1 MPGLSTQF
9 WAFSAAV
16 QRKKVSLVN
25 VCIASFLVLWLAR
38 VQDVSLFQQPSTA
51 RPSGPASHNLV
62 DLSHAASPFIGWPLA
77 RVCSETTW
85 VPGLVFIC
93 DNNSGGIGNIRNYIL
108 TCVRY
113 AIEAGATG
121 LVVPRIRTRS
131 ASDLADIMRDYRPFN
146 YFFDEGHFRKSLAE
160 SCPRIVVYD
169 ATEDIP
175 HAPSPFRAERLT
187 PNELGL
193 RAGCDQ
199 RDLNRHADIFG
210 FRFRSWLQD
219 TARQFD
225 LPLTSM
231 QAPRVIR
238 LNWGV
243 QWDYP
248 VYQDGPEFAATFGGI
263 LRFRSDILQLG
274 EKIASHVKRLAVPG
288 SREHGRLGF
297 AGIHLRTESDALVR
311 WPNFE
316 EQSTAY
322 LEKIARIGLKTAY
335 LATGNSTEASKLAET
350 ALRDHG
356 IRVVT
361 KHSILEDH
369 QLEIASI
376 TALTWDQ
383 QALVDFFVLLES
395 NFFLGV
401 SPSSFSM
408 NVALK
413 RHLKADGLYTR
424 PWKVGGESDGYSWLV
439 GHYDSYWEDWLFMF
453 QSLWP

>member
-1 MPGLSTQF
+1 MSPEF
-9 WAFSAAV
+9 RAFSAAF
-16 QRKKVSLVN
+16 QRKKVSLVT
-25 VCIASFLVLWLAR
+25 VCITSFLVLWLCR
-38 VQDVSLFQQPSTA
+38 VRDVGLFGQLSTTS
-51 RPSGPASHNLV
+51 PSGPASHDNLV

-121 LVVPRIRTRS
+121 LVVPQIRTRS
-131 ASDLADIMRDYRPFN
+131 ASDLADIMRDYRPFH
-146 YFFDEGHFRKSLAE
+146 YFFDEDHFRDSLVE
-160 SCPRIVVYD
+160 SCPRIVIYST
-169 ATEDIP
+169 TEDIP
-175 HAPSPFRAERLT
+175 HAPSPFQAERLT

-199 RDLNRHADIFG
+199 RDLNRHADVFG

-219 TARQFD
+219 TARQFH
-225 LPLTSM
+225 LPLTSAL
-231 QAPRVIR
+231 APRLIR

-248 VYQDGPEFAATFGGI
+248 VYQDGPEFVATFGGI
-263 LRFRSDILQLG
+263 LRFRSDILELG
-274 EKIASHVKRLAVPG
+274 EKIASHLKQLTAP
-288 SREHGRLGF
+288 SNWKDGRPGF
-297 AGIHLRTESDALVR
+297 AGIHLRTESDALAR
-311 WPNFE
+311 WPNFD

-322 LEKIARIGLKTAY
+322 LDKIAKIGLKTAY

-350 ALRDHG
+350 ALTDHG
-356 IRVVT
+356 IRIVT
-361 KHSILEDH
+361 KHSILEEH
-369 QLEIASI
+369 QLKIASI
-376 TALTWDQ
+376 AALTWDQ

-413 RHLKADGLYTR
+413 RHLKSDGLYTR
-424 PWKVGGESDGYSWLV
+424 PWKVGGEGDGYSWLA
-439 GHYDSYWEDWLFMF
+439 GHYDSYWDDWLFMF